1 MMKRTSKK
9 VITHCIACFRIIICL
24 QAKKIVA
31 VLTRKTY
38 RGAKV
43 QLYVLLTSTL
53 DGSKW
58 LASGPG
64 CFIPGEDTA
73 VPTESEDAWP
83 SEMM

>member
-1 MMKRTSKK
+1 MIKWTSKK
-9 VITHCIACFRIIICL
+9 VITRYIACFRMIICL

-31 VLTRKTY
+31 VLTRKTH

-53 DGSKW
+53 DGGKW

-64 CFIPGEDTA
+64 CFIPGEETA
-73 VPTESEDAWP
+73 VPTE
-83 SEMM
+83 